1 MYDNKEIGNRIK
13 NIRKRNGY
21 TQEEIAEKLDIG
33 DRIKISRI
41 ENGKQSMTVNE
52 MIKFCKLLNI
62 SLDSL
67 INNEKVSSEDF
78 IDISRRYIFNEQIDI
93 KERKDVIKKLY
104 IELADRE
111 LTNIGMY
118 MKMNKNDK
126 KVQKS
131 LNNAIELMIYFKIR
145 GEHNEYCRIIKKE
158 RKFCY
163 IIILWKR

>member
-13 NIRKRNGY
+13 NLRKISGY

-41 ENGKQSMTVNE
+41 ENGKQSMTANE

-67 INNEKVSSEDF
+67 INNEKLSSEDF
-78 IDISRRYIFNEQIDI
+78 IDISKRYIFNEQVDI
-93 KERKDVIKKLY
+93 EERKEVVKKLY
-104 IELADRE
+104 IELANKE
-111 LTNIGMY
+111 LSDIDVYNQ
-118 MKMNKNDK
+118 MNKNNI

-131 LNNAIELMIYFKIR
+131 SNNTIEKYKID
-145 GEHNEYCRIIKKE
+145 G
-158 RKFCY
+158 
-163 IIILWKR
+163 IL

>member
-13 NIRKRNGY
+13 NLRKISGY

-41 ENGKQSMTVNE
+41 ENGKRSMTANE

-67 INNEKVSSEDF
+67 INNEKLSSEDF
-78 IDISRRYIFNEQIDI
+78 IDISKRYIFNEQVDI
-93 KERKDVIKKLY
+93 EERKEVVKKIY
-104 IELADRE
+104 IELAIKE
-111 LTNIGMY
+111 LSDIDMY
-118 MKMNKNDK
+118 NQMNKNNL

-131 LNNAIELMIYFKIR
+131 SNNTIEKY
-145 GEHNEYCRIIKKE
+145 RIDD
-158 RKFCY
+158 
-163 IIILWKR
+163 IL

>member
-13 NIRKRNGY
+13 KLRKISGY

-41 ENGKQSMTVNE
+41 ENGKQSMTANE

-67 INNEKVSSEDF
+67 TNDENLSSKDF
-78 IDISRRYIFNEQIDI
+78 IDISKRYIFNEQVDI
-93 KERKDVIKKLY
+93 EERKDVVKKLY
-104 IELADRE
+104 IELANKE
-111 LTNIGMY
+111 LSEIDMY
-118 MKMNKNDK
+118 NQMNKNNI

-131 LNNAIELMIYFKIR
+131 SNNTIEKYKID
-145 GEHNEYCRIIKKE
+145 G
-158 RKFCY
+158 
-163 IIILWKR
+163 IL